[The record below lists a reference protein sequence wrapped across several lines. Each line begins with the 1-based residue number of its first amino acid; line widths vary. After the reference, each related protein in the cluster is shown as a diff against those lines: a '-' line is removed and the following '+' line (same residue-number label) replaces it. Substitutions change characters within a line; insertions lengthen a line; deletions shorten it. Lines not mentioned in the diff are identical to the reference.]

1 MLVCMMHA
9 FTTKEEY
16 DTDSKRLKGIGIGAP
31 DGPISLDDV
40 RSLQRSNM
48 ELRQQLGSHVL
59 TIETLRGESR
69 SLMTRHENELKELKE
84 MVSNS
89 FLNQIKELQSAL
101 DEKQKEMGSL
111 NALSAE
117 LRNSVKDLN
126 ERLSASMQSRVD
138 ADEIIQR

>member
-1 MLVCMMHA
+1 MNNLN
-9 FTTKEEY
+9 T
-16 DTDSKRLKGIGIGAP
+16 
-31 DGPISLDDV
+31 
-40 RSLQRSNM
+40 Q
-48 ELRQQLGSHVL
+48 ELRQQLESHVL

-69 SLMTRHENELKELKE
+69 SLMTRHENEL
-84 MVSNS
+84 
-89 FLNQIKELQSAL
+89 QSAL
-101 DEKQKEMGSL
+101 EEKQKEMGSL